1 MASVAKEGNGGRRRI
16 LFIDPTDGRR
26 KTLRLGK
33 CSERAADSV
42 CRHLEELVSARISG
56 HAINPATAAWLT
68 EISDALHERLA
79 KVGLVERRDKTP
91 VAMLGEFTA
100 DYIESR
106 RGDAKPRTIINLNVS
121 RRELVRFFGE
131 DRPMGEITSGHAIE
145 FRSAMLGR
153 GLADNTVRRH
163 LGRARQ
169 FFAAAID
176 KGLIQ
181 KNPFIHKQ
189 IKVAVRGNP
198 DRRHFI
204 PREVIDRVLAVCEDD
219 IQWQAII
226 ALARFGGLRTPSET
240 LALRWSDIDW
250 ANNLI
255 TVRCPKLERLERH
268 ATRTIPLFAELQ
280 PILLRAH
287 GESPTGNDF
296 VIHGKLRDGCGNW
309 RTQFERLIRRSGQEP
324 WGCLFQNCRSSRE
337 VELSEVFPWFTV
349 CSWIGHSRAVAAE
362 HYMSVPAEHIARA
375 IAGENSRMG
384 REKAAQN
391 PAQQVHAEPCRT
403 PQEPEANCYG
413 TAFFSAKQRVATP
426 CEYTESQPIP
436 PRGVEPLSP
445 G

>member
-1 MASVAKEGNGGRRRI
+1 M
-16 LFIDPTDGRR
+16 T
-26 KTLRLGK
+26 LGK
-33 CSERAADSV
+33 
-42 CRHLEELVSARISG
+42 
-56 HAINPATAAWLT
+56 
-68 EISDALHERLA
+68 
-79 KVGLVERRDKTP
+79 
-91 VAMLGEFTA
+91 FTA
-100 DYIESR
+100 DYVESR
-106 RGDAKPRTIINLNVS
+106 RGDAKPRTIINLSVS

-131 DRPMGEITSGHAIE
+131 DRPMGEITSGDAIE
-145 FRSAMLGR
+145 YRSAMLGR

-198 DRRHFI
+198 DRRQFI
-204 PREVIDRVLAVCEDD
+204 SREAIDRVLVACDDD
-219 IQWQAII
+219 IQWQTII

-296 VIHGKLRDGCGNW
+296 VIHGKLRSGCGNW

-375 IAGENSRMG
+375 IATESGLTG

-391 PAQQVHAEPCRT
+391 PAQQVQAEPCRT
-403 PQEPEANCYG
+403 SQDQGGEDDE
-413 TAFFSAKQRVATP
+413 TAFCGQKQEGAIP
-426 CEYTESQPIP
+426 CEHKVSHPIP

>member
-1 MASVAKEGNGGRRRI
+1 MASVSKDGNGGRRRI
-16 LFIDPTDGRR
+16 LFTDPTDGRR

-33 CSERAADSV
+33 CSERIAEGV
-42 CRHLEELVSARISG
+42 RRHLEELVSAKISG
-56 HAINPATAAWLT
+56 HAVSPATAAWLT
-68 EISDALHERLA
+68 EIGDVLHARLA
-79 KVGLVERRDKTP
+79 KVGLVEHRGRTP
-91 VAMLGEFTA
+91 VAALGKFTA

-106 RGDAKPRTIINLNVS
+106 RGDTKPRTIINLNVS

-153 GLADNTVRRH
+153 GLSDNTVRRH

-176 KGLIQ
+176 KGLVQ
-181 KNPFIHKQ
+181 KNPFFHKQ

-198 DRRHFI
+198 DRRQFI
-204 PREVIDRVLAVCEDD
+204 PHEGIDGVLAVCEDD
-219 IQWQAII
+219 VQWQVII
-226 ALARFGGLRTPSET
+226 ALARLGGLRTPSET
-240 LALRWSDIDW
+240 LALKWSDIDW

-287 GESPTGNDF
+287 AESPEGNDF
-296 VIHGKLRDGCGNW
+296 VIHGKLGKGCGNW

-337 VELSEVFPWFTV
+337 VELSDVFPWFTV

-375 IAGENSRMG
+375 IAGNTSLTG
-384 REKAAQN
+384 GEKTARKTAQSM
-391 PAQQVHAEPCRT
+391 HAEPCRA
-403 PQEPEANCYG
+403 PQDQGGEDDE
-413 TAFFSAKQRVATP
+413 TAFFGQKQRLATP
-426 CEYTESQPIP
+426 CDTTESQAIP

>member
-1 MASVAKEGNGGRRRI
+1 MASVAKDGKSKRVQFIGPESGRR
-16 LFIDPTDGRR
+16 
-26 KTLRLGK
+26 LGISLPR
-33 CSERAADSV
+33 CSARDAETIAGHVEELISAKIRGRAAS
-42 CRHLEELVSARISG
+42 
-56 HAINPATAAWLT
+56 PATAAWLT
-68 EISDALHERLA
+68 DIGDTLYEQIV
-79 KVGLVERRDKTP
+79 KVGLVEPRQKAP
-91 VAMLGEFTA
+91 VVTLGQFTA

-106 RGDAKPRTIINLNVS
+106 RSDAKPRTIINLSVS

-131 DRPMGEITSGHAIE
+131 DRAMGEITSGHAIE

-176 KGLIQ
+176 KGLVQ
-181 KNPFIHKQ
+181 KNPFFHKQ

-204 PREVIDRVLAVCEDD
+204 SREVIDRVLAVCEDD
-219 IQWQAII
+219 PQWQTII
-226 ALARFGGLRTPSET
+226 GLARYAGLRTPSET
-240 LALRWSDIDW
+240 LALKWSDIDW

-255 TVRCPKLERLERH
+255 TVHCPKLERLERH

-287 GESPTGNDF
+287 AESPEGNDF
-296 VIHGKLRDGCGNW
+296 VIHGKLRAGCGNW

-324 WGCLFQNCRSSRE
+324 WGCLFQNLRSSRE

-349 CSWIGHSRAVAAE
+349 CTWMGHSREVAAE

-375 IAGENSRMG
+375 VAGVIAPSQIRAESV
-384 REKAAQN
+384 QS
-391 PAQQVHAEPCRT
+391 VHAEPCRT
-403 PQEPEANCYG
+403 SQDQGGEDG
-413 TAFFSAKQRVATP
+413 KTAFCGQKTRGCDTLRTQDIAPYTP
-426 CEYTESQPIP
+426 KGSRTPVS
-436 PRGVEPLSP
+436 RMRT
-445 G
+445 